1 MSDSSDD
8 ELNCDHEKTSW
19 ILYKDR
25 DEWSDVTPLP
35 QDDGPHP
42 VVSIAYSEKCEY
54 IIPKITSFLSCILQ
68 SV

>member
-8 ELNCDHEKTSW
+8 ELNCGDDHEKASW

-25 DEWSDVTPLP
+25 DEWNDVTPLP

-54 IIPKITSFLSCILQ
+54 M
-68 SV
+68 

>member
-8 ELNCDHEKTSW
+8 ELNSSDDHEKTSW

-25 DEWSDVTPLP
+25 VEWNDVTPIP

-54 IIPKITSFLSCILQ
+54 II
-68 SV
+68 